1 MLVDLRFIYEI
12 LIKSYDVKWV
22 FYNKKLK
29 NDFLKLG
36 YNKNDLIYV
45 NKINFSILIKRL
57 FSRIFKIE
65 KFNFKNLLIK
75 I

>member
-1 MLVDLRFIYEI
+1 M
-12 LIKSYDVKWV
+12 KWV

-45 NKINFSILIKRL
+45 NKINFSYVLKRS
-57 FSRIFKIE
+57 FSEFSKL
-65 KFNFKNLLIK
+65 KNLILK
-75 I
+75 IYLKKI